1 MSFINDIWKGW
12 ERIKDIMRFMK
23 YKFNIFLS
31 KGVRREIKKR
41 SFGSYVL
48 IYGNFVVGN
57 KFNGFVVRI
66 WFNDSLF
73 IVRLEIYD
81 MCGLVCK
88 GELG

>member
-1 MSFINDIWKGW
+1 
-12 ERIKDIMRFMK
+12 MRFMK

-66 WFNDSLF
+66 
-73 IVRLEIYD
+73 
-81 MCGLVCK
+81 
-88 GELG
+88 